1 MFLDGIVDMYW
12 SLIYICYISIC
23 LYNIYFMVFVDMFL
37 ETKPSIEWKVL
48 EKISGDDGPNG
59 TSAMACQISQEFHDF
74 WMVKILEQDLFILV
88 CCV

>member
-1 MFLDGIVDMYW
+1 
-12 SLIYICYISIC
+12 
-23 LYNIYFMVFVDMFL
+23 MVFVDMFL

-74 WMVKILEQDLFILV
+74 LDGENPRTGLV
-88 CCV
+88 YTCLLCLNGNFSVVFTLWENLT